1 MVLKSR
7 ADIRKWLKEYR
18 FIQKELKS
26 RTEYM
31 MDFKR
36 ILIDPLPE
44 SEKSLKKAYMS
55 IINDMNGE
63 IKKLRSFLQKIE
75 NVLDKLPGAERS
87 VIYHRYIMGIDWIT
101 MPEYVMYE
109 QRSCQNY
116 EVKAL
121 KRIAKMNIEWD
132 GADVK

>member
-1 MVLKSR
+1 MILKSR
-7 ADIRKWLKEYR
+7 TDIRKWLREYR

-31 MDFKR
+31 MDFKK

-44 SEKSLKKAYMS
+44 SEKTLKKTYMS
-55 IINDMNGE
+55 IIDDMNGE
-63 IKKLRSFLQKIE
+63 IKKLRSFIQKIE
-75 NVLDKLPGAERS
+75 KVLDKLPGAERS

>member
-18 FIQKELKS
+18 FIQKALKS

-55 IINDMNGE
+55 IIDDMNGE
-63 IKKLRSFLQKIE
+63 IKKLRSFLQKT
-75 NVLDKLPGAERS
+75 PAG
-87 VIYHRYIMGIDWIT
+87 
-101 MPEYVMYE
+101 
-109 QRSCQNY
+109 
-116 EVKAL
+116 
-121 KRIAKMNIEWD
+121 
-132 GADVK
+132 